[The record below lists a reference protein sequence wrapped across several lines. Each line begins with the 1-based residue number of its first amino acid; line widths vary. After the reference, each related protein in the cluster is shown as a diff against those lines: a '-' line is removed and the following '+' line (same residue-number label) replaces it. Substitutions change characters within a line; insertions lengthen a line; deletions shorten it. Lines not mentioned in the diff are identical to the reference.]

1 MGTGTTAID
10 QQSHWKVLTY
20 RLNRLNLTLDDWG
33 WEVSLRTRL
42 LLGIGIGDKRLAEVR
57 EAIA

>member
-20 RLNRLNLTLDDWG
+20 RLNRLNLTLYDWSG
-33 WEVSLRTRL
+33 NVSLGDRL
-42 LLGIGIGDKRLAEVR
+42 GLGIGIGDKRLAEVR